1 MDISTIKNLWTDVLD
16 YMKVEFTIPDAV
28 FKTWILPLF
37 PYSVHGNN
45 LIIGFSDKKLGA
57 RGIEYINTKYIF
69 YLETSVEVITGQT
82 FELEIIVAD
91 NEADVSGAEDD
102 IVPLINRKKNE
113 SYDTLNSKYTFDSF
127 VTGNSNHVAYAAS
140 LAVAESPGEVYN
152 PLFIYGGAGLGKTHL
167 MQSIAHYI
175 LSNNMEAH
183 IRYVTSEKF
192 TNELVEAIRNNKT
205 AAFREKYRNIDM
217 LLIDDIQFII
227 GKESTQEE
235 FFHTF
240 NTLYESKK
248 QIVISSD
255 KPPKNISTLEERLR
269 SRFEMGLIVDIGIP
283 DYETRMAILSK
294 KNECD
299 NFGIQN
305 EILACFAEN
314 IKSNI
319 RELEGALN
327 KLVALSRLKK
337 QPITME
343 LAQEALKDYISADNN
358 KIITVGYI
366 VDIVSEHLG
375 ISSSDVY
382 SKKRSNEIATARQIV
397 MYLSTK
403 VTDLSTTDI
412 GKQLNNRDHSTV
424 IHGRNKIEEDI
435 KSNTQLNNTI
445 EVLLK
450 KLSQ

>member
-1 MDISTIKNLWTDVLD
+1 MDIKTIKGLWTDILD
-16 YMKVEFTIPDAV
+16 YMKNEFTIQDAV
-28 FKTWILPLF
+28 FRTWVLPLF
-37 PYSVHGNN
+37 PYSLNQN
-45 LIIGFSDKKLGA
+45 KLTIGFSDKKLGA
-57 RGIEYINTKYIF
+57 RGVEYINNKYIF
-69 YLETSVEVITGQT
+69 YLETSIEVITGQT
-82 FELEIIVAD
+82 FEIDIIVAD
-91 NEADVSGAEDD
+91 SETDSVPTEVNVVS
-102 IVPLINRKKNE
+102 VNKKKNE
-113 SYDTLNSKYTFDSF
+113 SYDTLNPKYTFDTF
-127 VTGNSNHVAYAAS
+127 VTGASNHMAHAAS
-140 LAVAESPGEVYN
+140 LAVAESPGEVFN

-167 MQSIAHYI
+167 MQSIAHYV
-175 LSNNMEAH
+175 LSHNEDAH

-192 TNELVEAIRNNKT
+192 TNELIESIRNNKT

-248 QIVISSD
+248 HVVISSD
-255 KPPKNISTLEERLR
+255 KPPKDISTLEERLR
-269 SRFEMGLIVDIGIP
+269 SRFEMGLIVDIGSP

-294 KNECD
+294 KNERE

-343 LAQEALKDYISADNN
+343 LAQEALKDYMSTDNN
-358 KIITVGYI
+358 KTITVGYI

-382 SKKRSNEIATARQIV
+382 SKKRNNEIATARQIV
-397 MYLSTK
+397 MYLSTRL
-403 VTDLSTTDI
+403 TDLSTTDI

-435 KSNTQLNNTI
+435 KSNPQLNNTI
-445 EVLLK
+445 DVLLK
-450 KLSQ
+450 KLNQ